1 MSRDKLETD
10 RKRLVIAAEAR
21 FGMREGVKR
30 LRDGED
36 VRLVRISVQFY
47 PKEHWIIEDIVGT
60 PFDIVKDSGRALT
73 DEIKSRL
80 EEFL

>member
-1 MSRDKLETD
+1 MSWDKLEAD
-10 RKRLVIAAEAR
+10 RKRLVVAAETQ

-30 LRDGED
+30 LRDGEG

-47 PKEHWIIEDIVGT
+47 PKEHWIIEDIAGT
-60 PFDIVKDSGRALT
+60 PFDIVKGSGRTLT
-73 DEIKSRL
+73 DDIKARL